1 MKASIDQRLYTCVY
15 YAQKV
20 FTLASPKRISMRAID
35 AKILEELEMLYGDK
49 DCFASLRDWFGTAE
63 TYWTNLE
70 RLFMVADYA
79 KKHNPS
85 AAEEITTYTKRIVEL
100 FRQTKN
106 YASGW
111 NSKHKEKRR
120 LSTEDYTEAT
130 DENWDKLDKWTV
142 TQEKLRQEILEF
154 MKLLY
159 SVVSKP

>member
-1 MKASIDQRLYTCVY
+1 
-15 YAQKV
+15 
-20 FTLASPKRISMRAID
+20 MRAID
-35 AKILEELEMLYGDK
+35 AKTLEKLEMLYGDK
-49 DCFASLRDWFGTAE
+49 NCFASLQDWFGTAE
-63 TYWTNLE
+63 AYWANLE

-85 AAEEITTYTKRIVEL
+85 AAEKITMHSKRIIEL
-100 FRQTKN
+100 FRQTKY

-130 DENWDKLDKWTV
+130 DESWDKLDKWTV
-142 TQEKLRQEILEF
+142 TQEKLRQEILDF

-159 SVVSKP
+159 FVVSKP